1 MGESKPA
8 TLRRELHITYSIWF
22 KGKTGLFARLL
33 FWMESTA
40 VIVFL
45 GWFDRA
51 GSVGLFS
58 AAGGDRAL
66 QECNPSTHAVRG
78 LRMHPLP
85 ASASSGAGRFA
96 FGNASQ
102 PRPKAKNSSSFS
114 LDEVAVNSPALP
126 SGSVMCGFV
135 LGGGNDL
142 GSHWRRGCR
151 LGLCPPALIRGQVI
165 PPDGIQL
172 LFPPKLWLTRL

>member
-1 MGESKPA
+1 MTMPSACETSSQCCFISAGNTASFGNSPYVSPGESKPA

-85 ASASSGAGRFA
+85 ASASSGAGSFA

-114 LDEVAVNSPALP
+114 
-126 SGSVMCGFV
+126 
-135 LGGGNDL
+135 
-142 GSHWRRGCR
+142 RRSRC
-151 LGLCPPALIRGQVI
+151 
-165 PPDGIQL
+165 
-172 LFPPKLWLTRL
+172 

>member
-1 MGESKPA
+1 MTDAIIAALVDVDREPFDCNGHSCILGLCCHRANQNQPPMGESKPA

-85 ASASSGAGRFA
+85 ASASSGAGSFA

-114 LDEVAVNSPALP
+114 
-126 SGSVMCGFV
+126 
-135 LGGGNDL
+135 
-142 GSHWRRGCR
+142 RRSRC
-151 LGLCPPALIRGQVI
+151 
-165 PPDGIQL
+165 
-172 LFPPKLWLTRL
+172 